1 MEGFIVI
8 ACCDVLWDNLLT
20 RLFWA
25 NLCNVQSSRSFSLCT
40 LHFPIVTESNS
51 LILFCVRVMLLCAVM
66 RRRIT
71 RAYVSFKTRLANRVQ
86 PFTAVNNRSN
96 HRNYQQSDC
105 ADWRHKNWNA
115 GSQDPVPYRPP
126 EQSHAGSNAACFIWF
141 MWRNMKKMRRRCEN
155 PWENCRTRRY
165 DTAVQLPCCCGT
177 LQADVKVGTFRFLT
191 SIVWSKRFDSISCF
205 DDLNTMSIQWHMSR
219 IANHTCSRRAVPR
232 SVLDA
237 STVAYLNPLP
247 QVRSL
252 VQLPSYPMFDVYL
265 ISVSPLSVCLSVSS
279 TLFHID
285 KRCLSDQEE
294 TFKIQDQV
302 LLVWSPHHQDKA

>member
-71 RAYVSFKTRLANRVQ
+71 RAYVSFKTR
-86 PFTAVNNRSN
+86 

-105 ADWRHKNWNA
+105 AAWRHKNWNA

-252 VQLPSYPMFDVYL
+252 VQQ
-265 ISVSPLSVCLSVSS
+265 LSHVWCLFNICLSVVS
-279 TLFHID
+279 
-285 KRCLSDQEE
+285 LS
-294 TFKIQDQV
+294 V
-302 LLVWSPHHQDKA
+302 RV